1 MTSRTSSWRGR
12 GIAPAALT
20 LLLAAGAAA
29 IASQAAWPVIVRV
42 PAAALLVLVL
52 PGYALT
58 RAVLSRAPVG
68 PPERAATTLGLSLGV
83 AATGGVVF
91 EFVGVRADLQV
102 WIAWLVGAIAV
113 ATAGAL
119 VRDIRD
125 PAPARDPAEPWR
137 PISAVQ
143 VLVLSL
149 AATITVWAM
158 IFAWAGA
165 TVDVNPTAVQLWILP
180 VQGAQPPTVRIGI
193 HNEAS
198 TPAHYRLVLTETPT
212 RTLTWT
218 VDLVGGQVWETTSVL
233 DGTSV
238 DHAVVADLYDDAEG
252 TASIRSVSYWN
263 AGVT

>member
-1 MTSRTSSWRGR
+1 MTSRTSNWRSR

-20 LLLAAGAAA
+20 LLLAAGTAAV
-29 IASQAAWPVIVRV
+29 ASQTAWPVFVRV

-58 RAVLSRAPVG
+58 RAALGRAPVG
-68 PPERAATTLGLSLGV
+68 WAERVATTLGLSLAI
-83 AATGGVVF
+83 AAIGGVVF
-91 EFVGVRADLQV
+91 QFAGLRADLVV
-102 WIAWLVGAIAV
+102 WIAWLVGATAAATAV
-113 ATAGAL
+113 ALA
-119 VRDIRD
+119 RDIRD
-125 PAPARDPAEPWR
+125 PGPARDRAEPWR

-143 VLVLSL
+143 GLLLFV

-180 VQGAQPPTVRIGI
+180 VQGTQPPTVRLGI

-198 TPAHYRLVLTETPT
+198 NPAHYRLVLTETPT

-218 VDLVGGQVWETTSVL
+218 VDLAGGQVWETTSVL
-233 DGTSV
+233 DGASV
-238 DHAVVADLYDDAEG
+238 DHAVTADLFDDSQG
-252 TASIRSVSYWN
+252 TESIRSVSYWN
-263 AGVT
+263 TGVT